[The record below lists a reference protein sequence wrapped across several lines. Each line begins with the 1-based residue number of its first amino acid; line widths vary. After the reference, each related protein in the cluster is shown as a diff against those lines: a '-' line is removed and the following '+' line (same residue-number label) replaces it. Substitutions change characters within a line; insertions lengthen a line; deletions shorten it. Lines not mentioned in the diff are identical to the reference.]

1 MISVPLETLAQR
13 TGGHLIGPSLL
24 LNGLATDS
32 REVRAGDLFAAIKGA
47 HVDGHDYAVAAMEAG
62 AAALVTERQLDGL
75 SPQLV
80 VADVLDASGRFA
92 QLKRQ
97 SFKGTV
103 VAVTGS
109 AGKTTTKDLIAAALS
124 SAGAVHATV
133 GNKNNELGVPLTLAR
148 LDAGHQFA
156 VIEMGAGRPGDI
168 RYLCELASP
177 DVAVCLNASAA
188 HLANY
193 ENIDAIASTKG
204 EIFEGLGNDGLAVIN
219 ADQPWLGQWRAQAGS
234 ARAVTFGIESA
245 ADYRAVDIEYRG
257 LSEMTFHLVTP
268 LLSLPVRMKLSGS
281 QHVMNGL
288 AALAVAIELGVEPET
303 AAEAVAQ
310 IQASSGRGRVLPS
323 RFGGRVVDDTYNAN
337 PAAVRAAIDALVRES
352 GHRVLIL
359 GAMLELG
366 ETSANLHRDIG
377 CYAKAAGVEQL
388 IVVGDEAL
396 PAADGFGTEA
406 FWFADQGALAKDFP
420 HLPSP
425 HTVWVKAS
433 RGAALERTVD
443 WLVSGEAAESC

>member
-1 MISVPLETLAQR
+1 
-13 TGGHLIGPSLL
+13 
-24 LNGLATDS
+24 
-32 REVRAGDLFAAIKGA
+32 
-47 HVDGHDYAVAAMEAG
+47 
-62 AAALVTERQLDGL
+62 
-75 SPQLV
+75 
-80 VADVLDASGRFA
+80 
-92 QLKRQ
+92 
-97 SFKGTV
+97 
-103 VAVTGS
+103 
-109 AGKTTTKDLIAAALS
+109 
-124 SAGAVHATV
+124 
-133 GNKNNELGVPLTLAR
+133 
-148 LDAGHQFA
+148 
-156 VIEMGAGRPGDI
+156 
-168 RYLCELASP
+168 
-177 DVAVCLNASAA
+177 
-188 HLANY
+188 
-193 ENIDAIASTKG
+193 
-204 EIFEGLGNDGLAVIN
+204 
-219 ADQPWLGQWRAQAGS
+219 
-234 ARAVTFGIESA
+234 
-245 ADYRAVDIEYRG
+245 
-257 LSEMTFHLVTP
+257 MTFHLVTP
-268 LLSLPVRMKLSGS
+268 FLSLPVRMNLSGS